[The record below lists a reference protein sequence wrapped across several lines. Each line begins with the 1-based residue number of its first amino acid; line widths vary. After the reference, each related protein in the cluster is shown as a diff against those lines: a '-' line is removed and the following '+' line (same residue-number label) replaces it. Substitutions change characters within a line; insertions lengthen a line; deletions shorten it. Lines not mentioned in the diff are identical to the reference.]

1 MQPGARRAYILLGV
15 IGVIEVVALLVLVIV
30 PSSKNSSITHPNQTT
45 MELTSTAFTHQGP
58 IPAAYTCDGSRGT
71 NPPLHIKNVPQGA
84 ATLVLVMDDPDVPRA
99 LKADGVFDHWV
110 LYNIPPD
117 TAEIPQG
124 GTAGS
129 VGVNGAG
136 VQAYT
141 GPCPPKDYEPS
152 EHRYVFTLYAID
164 VVLQFE
170 QAPTKSQVLSNMQ
183 GHIIAQTEL
192 IGLYKK
198 Q

>member
-15 IGVIEVVALLVLVIV
+15 IGVIEALALIVLVVV
-30 PSSKNSSITHPNQTT
+30 PSSKTSSITHPNQTT
-45 MELTSTAFTHQGP
+45 MELTSTAFAHQGS

-71 NPPLHIKNVPQGA
+71 NPPLQIKDVPQGA
-84 ATLVLVMDDPDVPRA
+84 ATLVLVMDDPDVPRV

-117 TAEIPQG
+117 TTEIPQG
-124 GTAGS
+124 ASVGS
-129 VGVNGAG
+129 VGINGAG
-136 VQAYT
+136 TQTYT

-152 EHRYVFTLYAID
+152 EHRYVFTLYATD

-170 QAPTKSQVLSNMQ
+170 QAPTKSDVLSNIQ